1 MTPVS
6 WRKAGLEDAEA
17 LSFLGAATF
26 LASFA
31 FDHPGKALIE
41 HMKVEHGAGYYAAKL
56 ANPDVDIVI
65 GETPLGA
72 PVGYAMLVPPE
83 HPDLQRPGD
92 WELKRIYLLGPWQ
105 GGGNGRALLQ
115 QAFDV
120 ATARNAT
127 RLILAVYESNERAMA
142 FYQRAGFAHI
152 GETIFMVGDTPFR
165 DMVYAKVMSDAQP

>member
-6 WRKAGLEDAEA
+6 WRKAGPDDAEA
-17 LSFLGAATF
+17 LAHLGAATF

-31 FDHPGKALIE
+31 FDHPGKPLIAHLNTE
-41 HMKVEHGAGYYAAKL
+41 HSADYYSAKL

-72 PVGYAMLVPPE
+72 PVGYVMLVPPE
-83 HPDLQRPGD
+83 HPDLQQTGD

-115 QAFDV
+115 QAIDV
-120 ATARNAT
+120 AVARQAR
-127 RLILAVYESNERAMA
+127 RLILAVYESNERAIA
-142 FYQRAGFAHI
+142 FYEREGFAYI
-152 GETIFMVGDTPFR
+152 GETIFMVGETPFR
-165 DMVYAKVMSDAQP
+165 DMVYAKVIEA